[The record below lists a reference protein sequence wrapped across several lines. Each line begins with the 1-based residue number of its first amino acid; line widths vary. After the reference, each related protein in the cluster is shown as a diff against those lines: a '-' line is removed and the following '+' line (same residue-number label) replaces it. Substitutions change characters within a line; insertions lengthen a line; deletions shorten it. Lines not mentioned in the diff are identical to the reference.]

1 MSKEEGHSE
10 LSSAFTD
17 LMTSLAVIF
26 ILLLVASLNNAR
38 QEGQLAK
45 NAILLKLQEKL
56 EIELKDYK
64 TQGFEVKNDPRDPL
78 GLIVLVPEGL
88 LNFEVSKSAI
98 PEKGVIFLSS
108 IIPKMSS
115 IICSGEFKNDI
126 DSVVV
131 EGHTDSTGTDSVNL
145 PLSQQRSMSVV
156 QESLKVLEPVSPQDS
171 SKDKACFLELVSAT
185 GRGSVEPMLDEQG
198 KEDFNRSR
206 RVVFKIRVRS
216 LEQRVIKTVSMQ

>member
-1 MSKEEGHSE
+1 MAQDKEDSSG

-26 ILLLVASLNNAR
+26 ILLLVASLNNVQ
-38 QEGQLAK
+38 QEGQLTK

-56 EIELKDYK
+56 ETELKDYK

-88 LNFEVSKSAI
+88 LNFEVSKSNI
-98 PEKGVIFLSS
+98 PEKGVLFLNS

-115 IICSGEFKNDI
+115 TICSEEFKNDI
-126 DSVVV
+126 DSIVV
-131 EGHTDSTGTDSVNL
+131 EGHTDSTGTDAVNL

-156 QESLKVLEPVSPQDS
+156 QESLKVLEQNGKENNSNGR
-171 SKDKACFLELVSAT
+171 ACFLELLSAT
-185 GRGSVEPMLDEQG
+185 GRGSVEPILDEQG

-216 LEQRVIKTVSMQ
+216 LEQKVKKIVM